1 MKFDHSEADTIMISI
16 YGEIRKDGKR
26 TPVVLDSAVTDIYVA
41 AAHATHQFP
50 GDFLIKKEG
59 SLICCRT
66 LFPDYLVNC
75 IIPFH
80 FLTDCG
86 ANSAFY
92 GKSKETIF
100 EKSI

>member
-1 MKFDHSEADTIMISI
+1 M
-16 YGEIRKDGKR
+16 
-26 TPVVLDSAVTDIYVA
+26 LQSAFTDIYVA

-59 SLICCRT
+59 SLIRCRT

-80 FLTDCG
+80 FLTGCD

-92 GKSKETIF
+92 GKSKKAIF

>member
-1 MKFDHSEADTIMISI
+1 M
-16 YGEIRKDGKR
+16 
-26 TPVVLDSAVTDIYVA
+26 LDSAVTDIYVA

-80 FLTDCG
+80 FLTGCD

-92 GKSKETIF
+92 GKSKKAIF